1 MIERKKRL
9 RVIQLSLLI
18 FGIFIIYFTYYG
30 NQSNI
35 NQDELKSISKQKK
48 EQENS
53 TDKTGKDDIFF
64 DIEYTGLDLNGNR
77 YLLKS
82 KEAFLDE
89 VKPEVVYMKFVDAV
103 FYFKDDTV
111 LYVSSDKAIY
121 NNKSLD
127 MKFENNVKAK
137 YLESELFAEK
147 AEYSNTQSY
156 LSIYDKVKV
165 NSKNGNLIADKL
177 LFDITNQKLD
187 ITSFN
192 DGNINANIR
201 LK

>member
-82 KEAFLDE
+82 KDLKAAS
-89 VKPEVVYMKFVDAV
+89 KA
-103 FYFKDDTV
+103 TV
-111 LYVSSDKAIY
+111 PFATAI
-121 NNKSLD
+121 
-127 MKFENNVKAK
+127 
-137 YLESELFAEK
+137 
-147 AEYSNTQSY
+147 Q
-156 LSIYDKVKV
+156 
-165 NSKNGNLIADKL
+165 
-177 LFDITNQKLD
+177 
-187 ITSFN
+187 
-192 DGNINANIR
+192 
-201 LK
+201 